1 MSLDTQFPTWS
12 DVTNASG
19 NTLPSHSEMTIN
31 IVNPDG
37 AKVSLVIPADD
48 LTLDQLMEY
57 VTIAVR
63 SSGFTYVERVQAI
76 SYNGDTHG

>member
-1 MSLDTQFPTWS
+1 
-12 DVTNASG
+12 
-19 NTLPSHSEMTIN
+19 MTIN